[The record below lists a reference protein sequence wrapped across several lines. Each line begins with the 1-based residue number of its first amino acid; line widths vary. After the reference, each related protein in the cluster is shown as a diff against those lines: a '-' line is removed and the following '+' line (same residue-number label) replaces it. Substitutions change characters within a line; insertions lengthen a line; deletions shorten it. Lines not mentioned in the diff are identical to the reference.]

1 MIMKHMLDPKSVD
14 NDEYLES
21 VKKDIAEELNK
32 IGETQRIRF
41 YETHPDGIVEVKFK
55 KEKDAE
61 ECISLMNGRFFDGRE
76 IECDYW
82 DGETDFKR
90 DAGSIQLQEERLE
103 KYAAE
108 L

>member
-1 MIMKHMLDPKSVD
+1 
-14 NDEYLES
+14 
-21 VKKDIAEELNK
+21 
-32 IGETQRIRF
+32 
-41 YETHPDGIVEVKFK
+41 
-55 KEKDAE
+55 
-61 ECISLMNGRFFDGRE
+61 MNGRFFDGRE

-108 L
+108 LEGRALEKIEEKEEEDEQIIDKHILDAN